1 MALHRLTIAAAAVLL
16 AAGCAVVSG
25 ARNDVIAG
33 FCGVGAGDAWSRT
46 EAPAD
51 ASAYRQLALADPSLN
66 GRRPR
71 GDEYWFSNGS
81 GETRFC
87 VTPLERATFVP
98 ARNRTNCDERIGA
111 WWDFRQ
117 TEAGP
122 VTTGAA
128 EHICLT

>member
-1 MALHRLTIAAAAVLL
+1 MALYKLAAAGAALLL

-25 ARNDVIAG
+25 VRNDVIAE
-33 FCGVGAGDAWSRT
+33 FCGVRAGETWSRT
-46 EAPAD
+46 EPPAD
-51 ASAYRQLALADPSLN
+51 ADVYRQQTLADPGY
-66 GRRPR
+66 GRHPPR
-71 GDEYWFSNGS
+71 GDEYWLANAS

-98 ARNRTNCDERIGA
+98 ARNRTNCDERIGV

-122 VTTGAA
+122 VTTGAE